1 MNIFLILVISWICCQ
16 SETYKIIPAS
26 SFIFC
31 DHHRCEKKIPVTVAV
46 LDMEMAITK
55 KRSYSIWV
63 YQPFKNPIYS
73 SPPSV
78 FNLSLIPPSSLISQ
92 SSPSPLPP
100 SSRPRA
106 LTHPSR
112 SAAAV
117 TGGQEVKAK
126 VECHTH
132 RVTVMPGCCVRLWME
147 SSECQTR
154 WRAPWRPDSCLSLP
168 FPEQRSARRA
178 HPRRSPRTSR
188 SPSLLL

>member
-1 MNIFLILVISWICCQ
+1 MIN
-16 SETYKIIPAS
+16 TGKKKIIINPFHRGCIGRGDKKKNS
-26 SFIFC
+26 KLKYLRSF
-31 DHHRCEKKIPVTVAV
+31 
-46 LDMEMAITK
+46 
-55 KRSYSIWV
+55 SIWV
-63 YQPFKNPIYS
+63 YQPFKNPSHS

-92 SSPSPLPP
+92 SSPSLLPP

-106 LTHPSR
+106 LTRPSR

-178 HPRRSPRTSR
+178 RPRRSPRTSR